1 MPALWLSNNRV
12 AQPNSI
18 GPKKLVHFPD
28 MEYSPYIFICI
39 EGGVILLSSVLLEA
53 CAGPMKKLIVNPAN
67 QNNIISLVI
76 NIALPKTI
84 SPKREV
90 MTVIFEPNLSSIHP
104 NKKAPN
110 PAEIFMKIP
119 KTSISLKSKP
129 NVPAAYIPPNWN
141 KINNPSA

>member
-1 MPALWLSNNRV
+1 
-12 AQPNSI
+12 
-18 GPKKLVHFPD
+18 

-67 QNNIISLVI
+67 QNNVISLVI

>member
-1 MPALWLSNNRV
+1 
-12 AQPNSI
+12 
-18 GPKKLVHFPD
+18 

-90 MTVIFEPNLSSIHP
+90 MTVIFEPKFVIYPPKQKSSKSGRNIHE
-104 NKKAPN
+104 NSEN
-110 PAEIFMKIP
+110 
-119 KTSISLKSKP
+119 
-129 NVPAAYIPPNWN
+129 
-141 KINNPSA
+141 